1 MARGKKQDNR
11 EQLAIG
17 AMMFAAVIWG
27 SGFIVTRI
35 ALNAGFSTVQLLFW
49 RFAVAAL
56 FFGIAFRRDVRRLT
70 RQDLTAGIPAGLLLF
85 FGFLAQTLGLRLTT
99 PARNAFITAT
109 YVVIVPFMGW
119 LFARKK
125 PGLRI
130 FAGACC
136 SLLGIGLLSLDG
148 SGGQIINAG
157 DGLTLLCA
165 LCFAAHF
172 IVLERAVHR
181 VNTRILLF
189 LQMAVTTVCSLFLLP
204 LDAWI
209 CLDAVRGA
217 AAAGEVS
224 DWLAGAAAIAYLAVF
239 SSGVAYFIQTT
250 AQKYTSS
257 AKAAIILAAEAL
269 WGSLFSL
276 LFGFE
281 PLTPRLIAGGLIIFL
296 SVLLIEMPV
305 KVKRTIDLS
314 QPPAVVSDESDA
326 DSPPSQ
332 T

>member
-1 MARGKKQDNR
+1 MVREKNQDNR
-11 EQLAIG
+11 EQMAIG
-17 AMMFAAVIWG
+17 AMMFAAAIWG

-35 ALNAGFSTVQLLFW
+35 ALNAGFSTAQLLFW

-56 FFGIAFRRDVRRLT
+56 FFGIAFRRDIRHLT
-70 RQDLTAGIPAGLLLF
+70 RQDLAAGIPAGLLLF

-119 LFARKK
+119 LLARKK

-148 SGGQIINAG
+148 SGGQLMNAG
-157 DGLTLLCA
+157 DGLTFLCA

-181 VNTRILLF
+181 VSTRILLF

-209 CLDAVRGA
+209 GLDAVRGA
-217 AAAGEVS
+217 ALDAAVS
-224 DWLAGAAAIAYLAVF
+224 DWRAGAAAVAYLAIF
-239 SSGVAYFIQTT
+239 SSGVAYFIQTA

-296 SVLLIEMPV
+296 SVLLVELPARGE
-305 KVKRTIDLS
+305 RTLDLS
-314 QPPAVVSDESDA
+314 QPPAVVADETDA
-326 DSPPSQ
+326 GSPPSQ